1 MEMNTNEHIPKMS
14 AFAGSRYQHHSQC
27 TLGMPFQLT
36 CFKRFSRFCG
46 FKETSRKMSLGC
58 PAGLLALIVLR
69 LDNLEWQQRGNEVQ
83 SVLFVKL
90 AQDGQDCD
98 LRGRERGES
107 NVV

>member
-1 MEMNTNEHIPKMS
+1 
-14 AFAGSRYQHHSQC
+14 
-27 TLGMPFQLT
+27 
-36 CFKRFSRFCG
+36 
-46 FKETSRKMSLGC
+46 MSLGC

-69 LDNLEWQQRGNEVQ
+69 LDNLEWQQRETEVQ

-90 AQDGQDCD
+90 AQDGQD